1 MLAHWNIDDATLQR
15 WRELVDSLADDKFVQ
30 ARRQRNVERIGI
42 DLSISQLWHV
52 MVGCQVTSM
61 QRSGP
66 TSNVSK
72 FMESGSPALDYD
84 ACCEQTDVESFLVSE
99 LQRGSLWRAKPIAR
113 NLSKIQAALQ
123 TGEWSQLTAQLD
135 TLKHNTTK
143 AKERK
148 VARYMQSGKF
158 PGLGPKQSRN
168 YLQWLGLSRYEVP
181 LDSRMLKT
189 LKCLG
194 SNFVPK
200 GTALG
205 DEVVYLFIQD
215 AVQEIAKR
223 LDVYPCILDA
233 CVFASRDR
241 SDA

>member
-1 MLAHWNIDDATLQR
+1 MLALWDIDEATLGR
-15 WRELVDSLADDKFVQ
+15 WRELVDSLADDPFVQ
-30 ARRQRNVERIGI
+30 ERHERNVKRIGI
-42 DLSISQLWHV
+42 DLSKPQLWRV

-66 TSNVSK
+66 TSRVSK
-72 FMESGSPALDYD
+72 FLESGSPALDYD
-84 ACCEQTDVESFLVSE
+84 VCCVRKNLEQFLVAE
-99 LQRGSLWRAKPIAR
+99 LQRGSLWRAKPIAK
-113 NLSKIQAALQ
+113 NLSNIQSALEA
-123 TGEWSQLTAQLD
+123 GEWRHLTSQLE
-135 TLKHNTTK
+135 TLARNTTK

-158 PGLGPKQSRN
+158 PGLGPKQARN
-168 YLQWLGLSRYEVP
+168 YIQWLGLSRYEVP

-189 LKCLG
+189 LKRLG